1 MRNLIKQAST
11 AILSVLLLASCSSSE
26 DNAIETTVS
35 PTVAL
40 LSDAGCLNGRSD
52 MNAASRADEADG
64 CTFEMALD
72 GTVAQCKFTNLVY
85 DCNYGKVNVKVSFKD
100 NVLSIVE
107 YPSDEGVD
115 CLCRTNAEFTIN
127 DIPDKDFTLK
137 IYAGETATGKYNAAN
152 PRYAGRVVVKDGG
165 IKVAYDARYSYY

>member
-1 MRNLIKQAST
+1 MCEAFFAQLSQNFST
-11 AILSVLLLASCSSSE
+11 K
-26 DNAIETTVS
+26 
-35 PTVAL
+35 
-40 LSDAGCLNGRSD
+40 
-52 MNAASRADEADG
+52 
-64 CTFEMALD
+64 FLD
-72 GTVAQCKFTNLVY
+72 
-85 DCNYGKVNVKVSFKD
+85 
-100 NVLSIVE
+100 LSIVE